1 MPYQNN
7 RLPLGSLL
15 QNAGLISN
23 EQLKTALQAQKQYAK
38 MRLGEILVL
47 QEGIKAKTIDF
58 FVNKWQEAVLQGKQ
72 FPLGYYLKKAYLLSE
87 QQIET
92 ILKEQQYSDQK
103 FGTLAVKKGWISQK
117 TVDFFIDSLPLKPP
131 PIMSL
136 SSLEEYNN
144 NTLHLE
150 KKYANYSLILSRV
163 LAWTRGNLY
172 LTKATCQAFANS
184 DVNIPAGSEINAV
197 DLFIENIL
205 IKKWQ
210 VSEVAEYIRIVKQSL
225 VNNPRC
231 DSKLLL
237 KEYRNILLSDS
248 KEYQNTTEQEELLL
262 LGVVSFKKDRL
273 SVANIIYQR
282 VFNQDFVASE
292 LSRIKPQVAAL
303 DGSSI
308 KRDTAS
314 IPENLAV
321 TSEKIASNL
330 NHVQIEVNHQT
341 EENSVDDRK
350 PNINLPKLL
359 TIGGSLLALSAI
371 ALLISLFLKIDNYY
385 SSRSDREQALEPEA
399 DLDFALEVN
408 KLEQFCDGIDFTDS
422 SSSLS
427 LISRLEKNQQLLEE
441 FPDSCQ
447 IALDRLRIVAA
458 PMLGRE
464 SRILEAVK
472 NLCKI
477 PEDSEMHLEAE
488 TWIKHWYNSPDW
500 GEKTQLYLEDFAK
513 YKNFDC
519 PASHFISEQS
529 LKGYMRDAEL
539 VPLGGHFAM
548 SNEQY
553 VKKLP

>member
-23 EQLKTALQAQKQYAK
+23 EQLKTALQTQKQYAK

-58 FVNKWQEAVLQGKQ
+58 FVNKWQEVVLQGKQ
-72 FPLGYYLKKAYLLSE
+72 FPLGYYFQKAYLLSE
-87 QQIET
+87 QQIEI
-92 ILKEQQYSDQK
+92 ILQKQQDSDQK
-103 FGTLAVKKGWISQK
+103 FGTLAVEKGWISQK

-136 SSLEEYNN
+136 NCLEEYNKK
-144 NTLHLE
+144 TLHLE

-172 LTKATCQAFANS
+172 LTKAACQAFADS
-184 DVNIPAGSEINAV
+184 DVNIAAGSEINAV
-197 DLFIENIL
+197 DLFMESTL

-210 VSEVAEYIRIVKQSL
+210 VSEVAEYIRIVKQNL

-237 KEYRNILLSDS
+237 KEYRDILLSGD

-262 LGVVSFKKDRL
+262 LGVVSCKNDRL

-282 VFNQDFVASE
+282 VFNQDFVASK
-292 LSRIKPQVAAL
+292 LSRIKPQAAGL

-308 KRDTAS
+308 KSDTAS

-341 EENSVDDRK
+341 EENSVNNSK
-350 PNINLPKLL
+350 PNINFPKLL
-359 TIGGSLLALSAI
+359 TIGGSLLALGAI
-371 ALLISLFLKIDNYY
+371 ALLIPLFSNINNYY
-385 SSRSDREQALEPEA
+385 SSQSDREQALEPET

-408 KLEQFCDGIDFTDS
+408 KFEQFCDGIDFIDS

-458 PMLGRE
+458 PMLGKE

-472 NLCKI
+472 NLCQI

-513 YKNFDC
+513 YKNSDC
-519 PASHFISEQS
+519 PAAHFISEQ
-529 LKGYMRDAEL
+529 
-539 VPLGGHFAM
+539 
-548 SNEQY
+548 
-553 VKKLP
+553 